1 MSPSSAT
8 AEKHVASYELRING
22 AELDAKYTDGIGEI
36 KVVDSL
42 MLPDSC
48 DLTLFI
54 NSYDKLD
61 AVQDVDGQPF
71 KIGAQILLKVGAI
84 DAQAATK
91 TVFDG
96 DIVAVDADFGHG
108 GITLGIRALDRSHKL
123 MRNRKVRV
131 FKKQTVGDAV
141 KKILQENGLRAGK
154 FDRTGPQQEWLQQDN
169 ETDWEF
175 IWRQARSLN
184 FWVLTEGGTVDFV
197 EAGKPSTMTT
207 IAVVWPESIAAFH
220 PRVTGVQQVKTVTA
234 SAWDPMSKKLLGTS
248 ATTPKQLAEIG
259 LTRKKVSDDL
269 LGGQIHI
276 SNSSATTQEE
286 VKQLAQGTLDRVA
299 NAYVEADAHIPGN
312 PDVKAGVT
320 LDVKGVGQQFSGK
333 YVVGTVRHTFRGGG
347 AFDTFVSTATA
358 TPSSIAALTGGN
370 GAKSKFGD
378 ALVIGI
384 VTNNNDPD
392 SLGRVKVKFPA
403 LDENLES
410 EWLRIASPSAGNARG
425 VMMLPQPNEEVIVGF
440 ENGDTRRGYV
450 LGSLF
455 NGRDKPGGP
464 HLQGKDARDGSFA
477 VLSDKQIIATS
488 KDEMK
493 LTSTKKM
500 TVDVQDEQLIKVAKD
515 RTEQVGGNLKDEVKG
530 NLEQKVTGNF
540 KNEATGSATVK
551 ATGSV
556 TIESSAS
563 VTIKA
568 PSVTVEGQASLS
580 LKAPQVSIQGSAMV
594 NISGGIINLG

>member
-22 AELDAKYTDGIGEI
+22 AELDSKYIDGIGEI

-54 NSYDKLD
+54 NSYDKVD

-175 IWRQARSLN
+175 IWRQARNLN
-184 FWVLTEGGTVDFV
+184 FWVLTEGDKVDFV
-197 EAGKPSTMTT
+197 AAGEPATKTT
-207 IAVVWPESIAAFH
+207 IAVEWPETIAAFH

-234 SAWDPMSKKLLGTS
+234 SAWDPKSKQLLGTS

-269 LGGQIHI
+269 SGGQIHI
-276 SNSSATTQEE
+276 SNSSATTQDE

-464 HLQGKDARDGSFA
+464 HLQGKEARDGSFA

-540 KNEATGSATVK
+540 KNEATGSTTVK

-556 TIESSAS
+556 TIESTAS